1 MIDEVLKKW
10 LIKAI
15 EDFNA
20 AKYIVDLSDEKIL
33 TSIVCFHCQQAV
45 EKLLKAY
52 LVAKK
57 IDFAKTHNLE
67 ILLKLCIDLDKEF
80 RNISIG
86 NLSDYAVEIRYPDEF
101 YTPSIEEAK
110 ECFIIAS
117 NVKAFVFEKLGVKK
131 GDL

>member
-67 ILLKLCIDLDKEF
+67 ILLKLCIDLDKSLRTFLQVIF
-80 RNISIG
+80 RIMQW
-86 NLSDYAVEIRYPDEF
+86 
-101 YTPSIEEAK
+101 K
-110 ECFIIAS
+110 
-117 NVKAFVFEKLGVKK
+117 
-131 GDL
+131 